1 LIDEIFKTAMQ
12 DHEYPN
18 TTVVDKNDENPR
30 YVRYHDALE
39 NGWIRRI
46 AEVFV
51 IDRESQKILLQL
63 RSGNVDVSPNSWT
76 ASVGEGVDE
85 GEDYEDAATRGL
97 GEELGLPVTTLHKI
111 CKNYSET
118 GRNEKSGSSVF
129 RSWSK
134 VYATDYDGS
143 VIKIE
148 KSEIDEVRWYCVDEI
163 DRMLQAEASLFSLRF
178 PQTWSSARTALS
190 EFMGLER

>member
-1 LIDEIFKTAMQ
+1 MQ

-18 TTVVDKNDENPR
+18 TTVADENDENPR

-51 IDRESQKILLQL
+51 IDRGNRKALLQL
-63 RSGNVDVSPNSWT
+63 RSGNVHVSPNSWT

-85 GEDYEDAATRGL
+85 GEDYEVAASRGL
-97 GEELGLPVTTLHKI
+97 GEELGLPVTTLYEI

-118 GRNEKSGSSVF
+118 IRIAESGSSVF

-134 VYATDYDGS
+134 VFIAEYDGS
-143 VIKIE
+143 VIQIE
-148 KSEIDEVRWYCVDEI
+148 KTEIDEVRWFRVDEI
-163 DRMLQAEASLFSLRF
+163 DQMLRAEISLFSLRF
-178 PQTWSSARTALS
+178 PNTWSNVRAGLS
-190 EFMGLER
+190 DYMGLDR